1 MALIKDGKYY
11 RTMEE
16 QVVHLTD
23 AHREQ
28 LNINDNINAQLQ
40 QLGIA
45 TNLGGYNLV
54 RFAFEKSGQ
63 FWHFTQDTIGCPL
76 SCDNGDYVEITSK
89 DSEDIPAYGYCN
101 NENIVLAFKGDFKQN
116 YTELTFRNV
125 TKNIAATAKVTL
137 YEFGGTS
144 LLDYNP
150 NDRKKQLFN
159 VINDLAYGT
168 HTSYVSYDLNN
179 DGIYNYV
186 YTGAVYNGKDGVS
199 ALIYSEVYYSQ
210 TAPIIGSTNIILEN
224 EKFNRAASVGDICII
239 IFCDMRNTEDFT
251 IWVTYATTCKVTNVD
266 KNYTTLV
273 PISVVDIKG
282 EQGEQGIQGER
293 GEPGIQGERGEPGI
307 QGERGEPGE
316 PIHLHSGILNSAA
329 ELPDFTSAALADAYI
344 VLNTSNSYTTY
355 DLYFK
360 GEGGSDWT
368 IIPNWGG
375 VKGDKGDKGD
385 IGATG
390 ATGPY
395 FTPNVSANG
404 DLSWTNNGNL
414 SNPATVNIKGQ
425 KGDQGEKG
433 NPGER
438 GEKGETGQTGNTG
451 PYFTPSVSSDGIISW
466 TNNGGLSNPPSVNIK
481 GDKGDK
487 GDIGTIY
494 RHLITIIPSS
504 NITQQKIV
512 FSTNNNIAFSE
523 YTPRQISIGFEI
535 FTSDAAQFNKEK
547 LFSYFSPFG
556 FPYPIPAAITVT
568 EFFGKYSYKGS
579 CLLSLS
585 GAEGA
590 ETIKV
595 FGMISRNLTDTL
607 EILNIAIEE
616 ASFTM
621 ADIATKI

>member
-28 LNINDNINAQLQ
+28 LNVNDNINAQLQ

-76 SCDNGDYVEITSK
+76 SCDNGDYVEIASK

-125 TKNIAATAKVTL
+125 TKNIAATATVTL

-179 DGIYNYV
+179 DGVYNYV

-210 TAPIIGSTNIILEN
+210 TTPIIGSTNIILEN
-224 EKFNRAASVGDICII
+224 EKFNRAASVGDVCGI

-251 IWVTYATTCKVTNVD
+251 LWVTYATTCKVTNID

-316 PIHLHSGILNSAA
+316 SIHLHSGILNSAA
-329 ELPDFTSAALADAYI
+329 ELPDFTSAKLADAYI
-344 VLNTSNSYTTY
+344 VLNTSDSHTTY

-368 IIPNWGG
+368 IVPNWGG
-375 VKGDKGDKGD
+375 IKGDKGDKGD
-385 IGATG
+385 TGATG

-414 SNPATVNIKGQ
+414 SNPATI
-425 KGDQGEKG
+425 
-433 NPGER
+433 
-438 GEKGETGQTGNTG
+438 
-451 PYFTPSVSSDGIISW
+451 
-466 TNNGGLSNPPSVNIK
+466 NIK
-481 GDKGDK
+481 GDKLYSHSITLTTSISIK
-487 GDIGTIY
+487 GKSATVIFSVIIY
-494 RHLITIIPSS
+494 SKNSKPFNLS
-504 NITQQKIV
+504 NIIEYI
-512 FSTNNNIAFSE
+512 NN
-523 YTPRQISIGFEI
+523 RG
-535 FTSDAAQFNKEK
+535 
-547 LFSYFSPFG
+547 
-556 FPYPIPAAITVT
+556 
-568 EFFGKYSYKGS
+568 
-579 CLLSLS
+579 
-585 GAEGA
+585 
-590 ETIKV
+590 
-595 FGMISRNLTDTL
+595 
-607 EILNIAIEE
+607 NIAISNS
-616 ASFTM
+616 ARYIDSSNKSYFITM
-621 ADIATKI
+621 TQISQRGGNPTVIAYILNPSDNYFDYTISSITNIRDYVTETF